1 MNKIISDNR
10 GVALIITILIL
21 SIIVVLTLEFN
32 RSMRENLHIAV
43 NSKDTIMLNYLA
55 RSGYN
60 LALAVLDEDDRG
72 SDSLHD
78 DWALLKMYSPLSNQ
92 LFDEGRFQVEII
104 DLAGRFQINNLVN
117 MNGTYN
123 DNQKELLFRLI
134 LLLAPDLYEE
144 EVEDIIDNIKDWI
157 DIDDEPTRFGA
168 EDLYYQSLENS
179 YSCSNGSLKSV
190 EELLRIKNISEDLF
204 FGTLGNPGLRD
215 LVTVHGDGSGK
226 ININTAPPSLIMAIA
241 EDMDGEMI
249 DNIISYRE
257 DSENDL
263 SEPFW
268 YKDAIGTNEDMIDP
282 SLIGINGDFFTIDSI
297 GLKDNMRRIIRAVVK
312 RTGNT
317 FTLLSWRIS

>member
-10 GVALIITILIL
+10 GIALIITILML

-32 RSMRENLHIAV
+32 RSMRENLHKAV

-60 LALAVLDEDDRG
+60 LALAVLDEDDRE

-92 LFDEGRFQVEII
+92 LFDEGSFQVEIN

-134 LLLAPDLYEE
+134 LLLSPDLYDE

-157 DIDDEPTRFGA
+157 DVDDEPTRFGA
-168 EDLYYQSLENS
+168 ENLYYQSLENP
-179 YSCSNGSLKSV
+179 YSCSNGPLKSV
-190 EELLRIKNISEDLF
+190 EELLRIKGVSEDLF
-204 FGTLGNPGLRD
+204 FGTPGNPGLGD
-215 LVTVHGDGSGK
+215 LATVHGDGSGR
-226 ININTAPPSLIMAIA
+226 ININTAPLPLIMAIA
-241 EDMDGEMI
+241 EDLDGEMV
-249 DNIISYRE
+249 DSIISYRE

-263 SEPFW
+263 STPFW

-317 FTLLSWRIS
+317 FSLLSWRVS